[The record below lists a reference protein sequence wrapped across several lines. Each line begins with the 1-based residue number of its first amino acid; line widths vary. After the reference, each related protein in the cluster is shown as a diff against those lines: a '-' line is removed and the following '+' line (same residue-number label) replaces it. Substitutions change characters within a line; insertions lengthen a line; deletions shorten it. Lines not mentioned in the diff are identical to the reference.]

1 MKLKNLKKIL
11 TALFSPV
18 VCQTP
23 FIFAP
28 AILTTHL
35 FILSNFL
42 NPNSFLLMRSLCTF
56 LLPTWRAKCSQPLFS
71 VTILWSTDTD
81 MDTGHGTDSDT
92 PTRIIIWENDIIQC
106 NDRCWVGVGHQC
118 VFDTGTHRIRGA
130 SVLHSYYLIR
140 AAGGHTSTWCVTY

>member
-1 MKLKNLKKIL
+1 MKLKNLMKIW
-11 TALFSPV
+11 TALFSSV

-28 AILTTHL
+28 AIPTTHL

-56 LLPTWRAKCSQPLFS
+56 LLPTWHTKCSQPLFS
-71 VTILWSTDTD
+71 ITILWSTDID
-81 MDTGHGTDSDT
+81 MDTIQT
-92 PTRIIIWENDIIQC
+92 PAQIIIWENDIIQC
-106 NDRCWVGVGHQC
+106 NHRCCVGVGHRR
-118 VFDTGTHRIRGA
+118 VSDTGTHLTWGV

-140 AAGGHTSTWCVTY
+140 ATGGHTSTWCVTFTY